1 MKTKRC
7 SMLLESQHVT
17 LLKTGIN
24 RIHTHT
30 HTHTHTRTHTH
41 THQHED
47 RNFDP
52 VSGTGLATLFL
63 IFNQGSKTDFKG
75 HLS

>member
-1 MKTKRC
+1 
-7 SMLLESQHVT
+7 MLLENQRVT
-17 LLKTGIN
+17 LLKTEIST
-24 RIHTHT
+24 IHTHT
-30 HTHTHTRTHTH
+30 HTP
-41 THQHED
+41 QCED

-52 VSGTGLATLFL
+52 VSGTKLATLFL

>member
-1 MKTKRC
+1 
-7 SMLLESQHVT
+7 MLLESQHVT

-24 RIHTHT
+24 TIHTHT
-30 HTHTHTRTHTH
+30 HTHTHTP
-41 THQHED
+41 QHED